1 MNRGTNHALP
11 VFCALSAGV
20 LGLILAA
27 KIPSAV
33 FPEFRFPRAIILADN
48 AGLPREQ
55 MLVAVT
61 RPLEEAAYG
70 VPGTNLVRS
79 TTSRGSA
86 EIDVTFNQQTDPL
99 TEYQLLNAATAE
111 VRERLPPATG
121 LNSRLLTTGSFP
133 ILDLSLSSNTRSL
146 PDLTDIAL
154 YDLIPALRR
163 ISGVYR
169 ADAVGGKYR
178 QYLVRLDPALL
189 SQHRLTAQQV
199 VDGIAAANVVDSPG
213 RIQDE
218 HRMLV
223 IVTSSDLHGEDQLA
237 RLPILNVDGQPIL
250 VGDIATVSVDV
261 KEDYIRTVSEKGP
274 AVLIGI
280 SRQPDSSIQQ
290 IAQQARALVA
300 DAARRYPDVHFSF
313 SYDQSALVSESFL
326 AVRDAMLIALVL
338 SFGVVMLFTG
348 SLLSA
353 VLALLVVADCVAI
366 TVVVMWAAGLTFNM
380 MTLGG
385 LAAGIG
391 LFIDDAIVMIE
402 GIHAQC
408 ASGESDAVAG
418 ALDRLRRPLIAAT
431 LTTIVVFVPLAA
443 LAGVSGTF
451 FRSLAIT
458 LGAGLTISL
467 ALALY
472 VTPALEL
479 AFTRW
484 RRARAHRRAAMRRIS
499 DTISRSL
506 TLLGNRLWVAPL
518 LVVAAVAV
526 GGLVFSRI
534 GTDYMPAMDEGAFI
548 LDYTTPA
555 ESTLADTEN
564 LLSHI
569 DNILRQTP
577 EVEAFS
583 RRTGTQLGFFLTESN
598 SGDFSVRL
606 RSHRT
611 RPIDD
616 IIDSV
621 RRRIQSEVQGVRVEF
636 TQVLQDFLGDLAGTP
651 EPIEVKVFGAD
662 QNLIERTS
670 REIGAALQRTP
681 GLVDVFNGIVL
692 SNPEQQLLVNNQEA
706 QRYRI
711 SAEDTQKTLSTVI
724 EGTVATAIRFGD
736 RLIDV
741 RVRYPDSYH
750 FDLSQLS
757 KVWLQSPSNGLIP
770 LYVVVRRQWRGE
782 TSQLQRERLS
792 PVVRVTARLDNL
804 DLGSAIKSVTSRL
817 ADIPLPA
824 GVRLELGGLYQQ
836 QQQAFHGMAIV
847 MIVGVLAVFAVLV
860 WEFGDFASAA
870 AVLLGA
876 IVCVTGG
883 LIGLYISGLTLNVS
897 SLMGLIM
904 VVGIASKN
912 GILFLDFAER
922 SRAEGASLPDALTS
936 AVRIRMRPI
945 LMTAFATIAGML
957 PLALGLGSGA
967 RLQQP
972 LAVVVI
978 GGLLISLLLSVP
990 ITSSAYVLSVS
1001 LVKIRSHANEST
1013 MPR

>member
-1 MNRGTNHALP
+1 VNHRTNYALP
-11 VFCALSAGV
+11 VFCALSAGI
-20 LGLILAA
+20 LGLILALR
-27 KIPSAV
+27 IPSGV

-48 AGLPREQ
+48 SGLPREQ
-55 MLVAVT
+55 MLVSVT

-70 VPGTNLVRS
+70 VPGTSLVRS

-86 EIDVTFNQQTDPL
+86 EIDVTFTQETDPVVG
-99 TEYQLLNAATAE
+99 YQLLNAAIAE
-111 VRERLPPATG
+111 VRERLPQATS

-133 ILDLSLSSNTRSL
+133 ILDLSLSSKSRSL

-189 SQHRLTAQQV
+189 NQHRLTVQQV
-199 VDGIAAANVVDSPG
+199 VDGLAAANVVDSPG

-223 IVTSSDLHGEDQLA
+223 MVSSSNLHSEDELRQ
-237 RLPILNVDGQPIL
+237 LPIINIDSQPIRVSD
-250 VGDIATVSVDV
+250 VGTVSVDV
-261 KEDYIRTVSEKGP
+261 KEDYIRTASEKGP

-280 SRQPDSSIQQ
+280 SRQPDSSIEQ
-290 IAQQARALVA
+290 IAAQAQAVVA
-300 DAARRYPDVHFSF
+300 DAVKRFPDVRFSF
-313 SYDQSALVSESFL
+313 SYDQSALVAESFL
-326 AVRDAMLIALVL
+326 AVRDAMLLGLAL
-338 SFGVVMLFTG
+338 SFGVVLLFTG
-348 SLLSA
+348 SFLSA
-353 VLALLVVADCVAI
+353 LIALIVVADCIAA

-402 GIHAQC
+402 GIHRERARG
-408 ASGESDAVAG
+408 AVDAVAL
-418 ALDRLRRPLIAAT
+418 AHERLTRPLVAAT

-443 LAGVSGTF
+443 LGGVSGTF

-467 ALALY
+467 LLALY
-472 VTPALEL
+472 VTPALE
-479 AFTRW
+479 AASARW
-484 RRARAHRRAAMRRIS
+484 RRTHARQQDATGHASVVFARAIIPFTTRAWM
-499 DTISRSL
+499 
-506 TLLGNRLWVAPL
+506 APL
-518 LVVAAVAV
+518 LVIAAVGV
-526 GGLVFSRI
+526 GVWIFGSV

-555 ESTLADTEN
+555 ESTLADTQD

-569 DNILRQTP
+569 ENILRETP
-577 EVEAFS
+577 EVQAFS

-598 SGDFSVRL
+598 SGDFSVHMR
-606 RSHRT
+606 RART
-611 RPIDD
+611 RDIDD

-621 RRRIQSEVQGVRVEF
+621 RERVGSEVPGVRVEF

-651 EPIEVKVFGAD
+651 EPIEIKIFGAD
-662 QNLIERTS
+662 QTQIENT
-670 REIGAALQRTP
+670 AHAMATALSNTP
-681 GLVDVFNGIVL
+681 GLVDVFDGIVL
-692 SNPEQQLLVNNQEA
+692 SNPEEQLLVNNQEA
-706 QRYRI
+706 QRYKI
-711 SAEDTQKTLSTVI
+711 APDEIQKTLTTVI
-724 EGTVATAIRFGD
+724 EGTVATAIRSAD

-750 FDLSQLS
+750 SDLSQLS
-757 KVWLQSPSNGLIP
+757 KVWLQSPSNGFIP
-770 LYVVVRRQWRGE
+770 LSAVVHQQWGGE
-782 TSQLQRERLS
+782 SAQLQRERLS
-792 PVVRVTARLDNL
+792 PVVRVTARLDNI
-804 DLGSAIKSVTSRL
+804 DLGSAIKLVSDRL
-817 ADIPLPA
+817 AKIPLPA
-824 GVRLELGGLYQQ
+824 GVRVEIGGLYQQ
-836 QQQAFHGMAIV
+836 QQQAFRGMAVV
-847 MIVGVLAVFAVLV
+847 MIVGLLAVFAVLL
-860 WEFGDFASAA
+860 WEFGRVGSAT
-870 AVLLGA
+870 AVLVGA
-876 IVCVTGG
+876 IACVTGG
-883 LIGLYISGLTLNVS
+883 LIGLYVSGLTLNVS

-904 VVGIASKN
+904 VVGIAAKN
-912 GILFLDFAER
+912 GILLLDYAEHA
-922 SRAEGASLPDALTS
+922 RAEGESFTDAITNS
-936 AVRIRMRPI
+936 IRVRMRPI

-957 PLALGLGSGA
+957 PLALGLGAGA

-990 ITSSAYVLSVS
+990 IASGVYS
-1001 LVKIRSHANEST
+1001 LFTR
-1013 MPR
+1013 RD